1 VNSLGERIA
10 RLEQDLIANPMRHY
24 HYTDL
29 PFAILPYDPSLEW
42 ELRRDAKLLARRVEV
57 ATGRVVSFVSLAD
70 LMWGAIE
77 DCEGLDAVTALE
89 RASGFGAATRQ
100 VHDYLTSPLWRPLP
114 DLLVERLQGLHP
126 DRNLVFI
133 LRAGALAPDI
143 YRISRLLD
151 ELKGRTRV
159 PCVLFMPATV
169 SPSGGMRFMG
179 VAENEGRGSYHTK
192 VYL

>member
-1 VNSLGERIA
+1 MNSLSERIV
-10 RLEQDLIANPMRHY
+10 RLEQDLTADPMRHF
-24 HYTDL
+24 HYNDL
-29 PFAILPYDPSLEW
+29 PFAILPYDPALEW
-42 ELRRDAKLLARRVEV
+42 ELRREAKLLARRVEV
-57 ATGRVVSFVSLAD
+57 ATGRDVAFVSLAD
-70 LMWGAIE
+70 LMWRAID
-77 DCEGLDAVTALE
+77 DCEGLDAVTGLE

-100 VHDYLTSPLWRPLP
+100 IHDYLTSPLWRPLP
-114 DLLVERLQGLHP
+114 DLLVERLADLDP
-126 DRNLVFI
+126 DRSLVFI

-151 ELKGRTRV
+151 EIKGRTRV

>member
-1 VNSLGERIA
+1 MNSLSERID
-10 RLEQDLIANPMRHY
+10 RLEADLTADPMRHY
-24 HYTDL
+24 HYNDL

-42 ELRRDAKLLARRVEV
+42 ELRREAKLLARRVEL
-57 ATGRVVSFVSLAD
+57 ATGRDVTFVSLAD
-70 LMWGAIE
+70 LMWRAIE
-77 DCEGLDAVTALE
+77 ESEGLEAIIALE
-89 RASGFGAATRQ
+89 RASGFEATTRQ
-100 VHDYLTSPLWRPLP
+100 IHDYLTSPLWHPLP
-114 DLLVERLQGLHP
+114 DLLVEALAGLEP
-126 DRNLVFI
+126 DRSLVFI

-151 ELKGRTRV
+151 EIKGRTRV